1 MKNVKVE
8 EEEEE
13 EGSYRRMVRELL
25 LARLGTIQY
34 KILHI
39 VSTGLRRGGGGCF
52 LLGSGKKKKRKK
64 KR

>member
-13 EGSYRRMVRELL
+13 EEEEGSYRKMVRELL
-25 LARLGTIQY
+25 LTRLGTIQY

-39 VSTGLRRGGGGCF
+39 VSKGG
-52 LLGSGKKKKRKK
+52 
-64 KR
+64 